1 MVECIL
7 CHLGAD
13 IQVVIKVDTGVND
26 MPESSEQGLMDPGCT
41 SEKVSERNQCLNLSL
56 RKDKNDCRGDDER
69 AKGLAGS
76 MATT

>member
-1 MVECIL
+1 M
-7 CHLGAD
+7 
-13 IQVVIKVDTGVND
+13 
-26 MPESSEQGLMDPGCT
+26 
-41 SEKVSERNQCLNLSL
+41 SEKVSKRNQRLNLSL

>member
-41 SEKVSERNQCLNLSL
+41 SEKVSEMNLSL